1 MTRRAMFLVVSLVG
15 AGIFGIILLADGDW
29 LPGGIIVAAS
39 LTGLA
44 VKIPVIR
51 GLSRGGSTPSAPK
64 RSKIVTTT
72 GGIAESTIA
81 RPVAGGAARRICSA
95 NSSVGVSE
103 RSVFPARSQASGRRP
118 LTAPAVGI
126 PKVGEF
132 TRRPVDDVESSVA

>member
-1 MTRRAMFLVVSLVG
+1 MFLVVSLVG

-51 GLSRGGSTPSAPK
+51 GLGRDGSTPSALK

-72 GGIAESTIA
+72 GGIPESTIA
-81 RPVAGGAARRICSA
+81 RPVGGGPARRICSP

-103 RSVFPARSQASGRRP
+103 RSVFPTRSQASGRRP
-118 LTAPAVGI
+118 LTAPAVGT
-126 PKVGEF
+126 PQAEEF
-132 TRRPVDDVESSVA
+132 TRRPVDEVESSVA

>member
-1 MTRRAMFLVVSLVG
+1 MKRRAMFLVSPWWALESS
-15 AGIFGIILLADGDW
+15 LADGDW

-64 RSKIVTTT
+64 RSRIVTTT

-81 RPVAGGAARRICSA
+81 RPVAAGRICSP

>member
-1 MTRRAMFLVVSLVG
+1 MKRRAMFLVSPWWALESS
-15 AGIFGIILLADGDW
+15 LADGDW

-81 RPVAGGAARRICSA
+81 RPVA
-95 NSSVGVSE
+95 
-103 RSVFPARSQASGRRP
+103 
-118 LTAPAVGI
+118 VGI
-126 PKVGEF
+126 PKADEF
-132 TRRPVDDVESSVA
+132 TRRPVDEVESSVA

>member
-1 MTRRAMFLVVSLVG
+1 MKRRAMFQLVSFVG

-39 LTGLA
+39 VTGLA
-44 VKIPVIR
+44 VRIPVIR

-103 RSVFPARSQASGRRP
+103 RSVFRGTVSGKRAETV
-118 LTAPAVGI
+118 TAPAVGI
-126 PKVGEF
+126 PKADEF
-132 TRRPVDDVESSVA
+132 TRRPVDEVESSVA